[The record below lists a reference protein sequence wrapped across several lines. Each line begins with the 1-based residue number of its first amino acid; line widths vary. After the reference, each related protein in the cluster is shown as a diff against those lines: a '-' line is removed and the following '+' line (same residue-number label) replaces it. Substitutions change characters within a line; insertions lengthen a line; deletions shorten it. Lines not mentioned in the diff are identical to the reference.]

1 VAYIRK
7 AGSKWRVQV
16 ERQGVRKSASFD
28 TKSEASQWAAHEE
41 SAILSAARG
50 HYPRRTFAEAVDEY
64 LSRVSVRKRSL
75 KWERNAFARLAAH
88 FGDKALIRDIDEAK
102 VAGWR
107 DARLQTVSGSTVQR
121 EANLLRNLFTVARD
135 EWKWIGHSPFKGVKL
150 PAENQPRYQVWRWP
164 LVKRVLRAPRTGK
177 TAEMQRAFHIALR
190 TGMRLSE
197 VLQAPGG
204 VRCAA
209 AGRGA
214 GVEQDHRPGGGA
226 RGADRRAAV
235 DRSRLHGERERGL
248 GALRQTV
255 SGAADRGSDLPRCAG
270 HGADALVAQGG
281 CPDALEDQP
290 AQGHPRAPRPL
301 LQGHRRRD
309 CQDAVGARMGNRSI
323 INRFTPW
330 PQQCRYCTQFR
341 GMSKEGLLH
350 RLGLREQLGLAA

>member
-150 PAENQPRYQVWRWP
+150 PAENQPRHQVWRWA

-197 VLQAPGG
+197 VLQAPAGFDPRRRVVVLASSKTTG
-204 VRCAA
+204 RVEVPVGRIAA
-209 AGRGA
+209 
-214 GVEQDHRPGGGA
+214 
-226 RGADRRAAV
+226 
-235 DRSRLHGERERGL
+235 RLL
-248 GALRQTV
+248 T
-255 SGAADRGSDLPRCAG
+255 GAAFTVNANEGSVLFGKLCRELLIEDLTF
-270 HGADALVAQGG
+270 HDARAT
-281 CPDALEDQP
+281 ALTLLSRKVDVLTLSKISR
-290 AQGHPRAPRPL
+290 HKDIRVLRDHYYRATAEEIAKML
-301 LQGHRRRD
+301 
-309 CQDAVGARMGNRSI
+309 
-323 INRFTPW
+323 
-330 PQQCRYCTQFR
+330 
-341 GMSKEGLLH
+341 
-350 RLGLREQLGLAA
+350 